1 VAWLGCISTR
11 STAATAQHALLPWK
25 PGRRAHLTGDLAA
38 EQVKELE
45 GLRGEAEAARA
56 AVAGLADKE
65 AALAR
70 RATALAHLQKMPA
83 ELQVQ
88 LACRPTAPR
97 TTAPAQCLRE
107 TPQPRRWTIRSA
119 AAAAACS
126 GGYWM
131 S

>member
-1 VAWLGCISTR
+1 MSTR
-11 STAATAQHALLPWK
+11 STAATAQHTLPPWK
-25 PGRRAHLTGDLAA
+25 SGRHTHLTGDLAA

-45 GLRGEAEAARA
+45 ALRGDAEAARA

-88 LACRPTAPR
+88 LVCR
-97 TTAPAQCLRE
+97 TTAPGQ
-107 TPQPRRWTIRSA
+107 
-119 AAAAACS
+119 
-126 GGYWM
+126 
-131 S
+131 